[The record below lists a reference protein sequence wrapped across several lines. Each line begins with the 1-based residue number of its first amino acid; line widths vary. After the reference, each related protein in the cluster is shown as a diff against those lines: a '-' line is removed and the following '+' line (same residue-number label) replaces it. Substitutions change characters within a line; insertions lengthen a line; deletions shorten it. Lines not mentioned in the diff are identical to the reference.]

1 MGDLNKKAVAEQTE
15 GVGAW
20 KSRQKVN
27 KMFLA
32 RTIKNQMVTE
42 LMFEKQRKVKQL
54 NTEAADEEKKS
65 KKKRRKNSTSS
76 SDSEIEV
83 INENEKERT
92 ELTITSIGKRNY
104 RLPIILYDRGYS
116 MIWDFKGR
124 RPLLAKDHVASI
136 KDGP

>member
-92 ELTITSIGKRNY
+92 ELTITPIVYRQPIAPIVY
-104 RLPIILYDRGYS
+104 RLL
-116 MIWDFKGR
+116 
-124 RPLLAKDHVASI
+124 
-136 KDGP
+136 

>member
-83 INENEKERT
+83 INENEKECIELNSETLYTGLRT
-92 ELTITSIGKRNY
+92 LSQ
-104 RLPIILYDRGYS
+104 S
-116 MIWDFKGR
+116 
-124 RPLLAKDHVASI
+124 LASQATHWSEKMSKKSHFT
-136 KDGP
+136 

>member
-83 INENEKERT
+83 INENEKECI
-92 ELTITSIGKRNY
+92 ELNSEVHRFTNYELITGQSG
-104 RLPIILYDRGYS
+104 
-116 MIWDFKGR
+116 
-124 RPLLAKDHVASI
+124 
-136 KDGP
+136 

>member
-83 INENEKERT
+83 INENEKECL
-92 ELTITSIGKRNY
+92 ELTNVEKLRYYYTMNR
-104 RLPIILYDRGYS
+104 RLCFI
-116 MIWDFKGR
+116 MIFVQFVSG
-124 RPLLAKDHVASI
+124 
-136 KDGP
+136 

>member
-1 MGDLNKKAVAEQTE
+1 MKAAINEIMGDLNKKAVAEQTE

-83 INENEKERT
+83 INENEKDCI
-92 ELTITSIGKRNY
+92 ELDSS
-104 RLPIILYDRGYS
+104 LE
-116 MIWDFKGR
+116 F
-124 RPLLAKDHVASI
+124 
-136 KDGP
+136 